1 MSGAWVLS
9 GKKLVWIFFQQLK
22 LCILDMSDERSFKVQ
37 QSTDMAIVLVSSSVI
52 LLLNRYKGMDR
63 VILKGFFY
71 HIK

>member
-9 GKKLVWIFFQQLK
+9 GKTLVWIFFQQLK